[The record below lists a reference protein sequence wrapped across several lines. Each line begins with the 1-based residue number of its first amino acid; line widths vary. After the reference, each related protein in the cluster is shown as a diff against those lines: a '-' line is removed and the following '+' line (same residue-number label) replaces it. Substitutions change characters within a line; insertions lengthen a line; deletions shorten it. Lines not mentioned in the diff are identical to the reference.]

1 MTKAILFEVLILLL
15 ETLIVWIYKKLSN
28 KETTQTN
35 YQTSFDF
42 A

>member
-15 ETLIVWIYKKLSN
+15 ETLIVWIYKKIN
-28 KETTQTN
+28 DKGTKQQTE
-35 YQTSFDF
+35 FKF